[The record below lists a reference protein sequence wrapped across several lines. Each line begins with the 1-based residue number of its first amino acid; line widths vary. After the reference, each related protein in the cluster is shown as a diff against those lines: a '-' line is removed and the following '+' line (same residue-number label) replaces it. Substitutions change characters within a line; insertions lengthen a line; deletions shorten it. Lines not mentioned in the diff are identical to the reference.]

1 MEREPVTRFETK
13 NAKLRATLLWLG
25 ICCAPLLLF
34 CGIVVPR
41 LNSHETHANM
51 VMFFVVMLS
60 LGAVALYYGVYK
72 FRLSNVY
79 SPKEIETWFNTIR
92 LAKVLTSLYSILVY
106 WRTVFGALMLAAWVL
121 FILYDVFLK

>member
-1 MEREPVTRFETK
+1 
-13 NAKLRATLLWLG
+13 
-25 ICCAPLLLF
+25 
-34 CGIVVPR
+34 
-41 LNSHETHANM
+41 M

-72 FRLSNVY
+72 LGLSNVY

-92 LAKVLTSLYSILVY
+92 LAKVLKYLYGLLVY

-121 FILYDVFLK
+121 FILYDIFLK